1 VARPLLYPPPVTGED
16 VRVQVRSAKPGESQ
30 SLTALC
36 VRSKAHWGYD
46 AAFMKLSAVTLAVG
60 EDDIATGRVLVAVD
74 DTNRMIGMASVLPE
88 GETSDLDALFVDP
101 PAIGSGAGR
110 ALFEAA
116 VSLARRQGARRMTI
130 LADPNAAAF
139 YERMGARYLRNAPS
153 DAIPGRTLPFYE
165 YDLQS
170 GTVS

>member
-1 VARPLLYPPPVTGED
+1 MEREVRLL
-16 VRVQVRSAKPGESQ
+16 VQVRSAKPGESR

-46 AAFMKLSAVTLAVG
+46 SAFMKLSAAALSVN
-60 EDDIATGRVLVAVD
+60 EDDIAAGRVLVAVD
-74 DTNRMIGMASVLPE
+74 DADRVIGMACVLQDSD
-88 GETSDLDALFVDP
+88 TADLDALFVDP

-116 VSLARRQGARRMTI
+116 VVLARRQGARRMTI

-165 YDLQS
+165 YDLLS

>member
-1 VARPLLYPPPVTGED
+1 MGREVRLL
-16 VRVQVRSAKPGESQ
+16 VQVRSARPGESR

-46 AAFMKLSAVTLAVG
+46 LAFMKLSAAALNVN
-60 EDDIATGRVLVAVD
+60 EEDIAAGRVLVAVGD
-74 DTNRMIGMASVLPE
+74 ADHVIGMACVLSD
-88 GETSDLDALFVDP
+88 GDTADLDALFIDP
-101 PAIGSGAGR
+101 PAIGGGAGR

-116 VSLARRQGARRMTI
+116 VVLARRQGARRMTI

-139 YERMGARYLRNAPS
+139 YERMGARYLRHAPS

-165 YDLQS
+165 YDLQP

>member
-1 VARPLLYPPPVTGED
+1 
-16 VRVQVRSAKPGESQ
+16 VQVRAAKPGESQ

-46 AAFMKLSAVTLAVG
+46 AAFMKLSAAALVVNEGDVA
-60 EDDIATGRVLVAVD
+60 ASRVLVVVD
-74 DTNRMIGMASVLPE
+74 DTDRVIGMACVLPE
-88 GETSDLDALFVDP
+88 GDTADLDALFVDP

-110 ALFEAA
+110 ALFDAA

-139 YERMGARYLRNAPS
+139 YERMGARYLRHAPS

-165 YDLQS
+165 YDLLS

>member
-1 VARPLLYPPPVTGED
+1 MPGIRTAE
-16 VRVQVRSAKPGESQ
+16 PGEAA

-46 AAFMKLSAVTLAVG
+46 AEFMRLSAKALAVH
-60 EDDIATGRVLVAVD
+60 EAEIAAGTVLVAFD
-74 DTNRMIGMASVLPE
+74 ATGHVLGVANVVAE
-88 GETSDLDALFVDP
+88 GTTADLDALFVDP

-116 VSLARRQGARRMTI
+116 ADLARRRGAERLTI
-130 LADPNAAAF
+130 LADPNAAPF
-139 YERMGARYLRNAPS
+139 YEHLGARYLRHAPS

-165 YDLQS
+165 YDLGPQGS
-170 GTVS
+170 PGREQ

>member
-1 VARPLLYPPPVTGED
+1 LL
-16 VRVQVRSAKPGESQ
+16 VQIRSAKPGESRI
-30 SLTALC
+30 LTALC

-46 AAFMKLSAVTLAVG
+46 AAFMKLSAAALSVN
-60 EDDIATGRVLVAVD
+60 EDDIAAGRMLVAVD
-74 DTNRMIGMASVLPE
+74 DADRVIGMACVLQD
-88 GETSDLDALFVDP
+88 GDMADLDALFVDP

-116 VSLARRQGARRMTI
+116 VVLARRQGARRMTI

-165 YDLQS
+165 YDLQL
-170 GTVS
+170 GTAS

>member
-1 VARPLLYPPPVTGED
+1 MRA
-16 VRVQVRSAKPGESQ
+16 QVRSAKLDEAA

-36 VRSKAHWGYD
+36 MRSKAHWGYD
-46 AAFMKLSAVTLAVG
+46 AAFMNLSAAALAVS
-60 EDDIATGRVLVAVD
+60 EDDIAAGRVLVAVD
-74 DTNRMIGMASVLPE
+74 DADRVIGMACVLPE
-88 GETSDLDALFVDP
+88 GDTADLDALFIDP

-110 ALFEAA
+110 ALFDAA
-116 VSLARRQGARRMTI
+116 VALARRQGARRMTI

-139 YERMGARYLRNAPS
+139 YERLGARYLRNAPS

-165 YDLQS
+165 YDLLS

>member
-1 VARPLLYPPPVTGED
+1 VRLL
-16 VRVQVRSAKPGESQ
+16 VQIRSAKPGESRI
-30 SLTALC
+30 LTALC

-46 AAFMKLSAVTLAVG
+46 AAFMKLSAAALSVN
-60 EDDIATGRVLVAVD
+60 EDDIAAGRVLVAVD
-74 DTNRMIGMASVLPE
+74 DADRVIGMACVLQD
-88 GETSDLDALFVDP
+88 GDMADLDALFVDP

-116 VSLARRQGARRMTI
+116 VVLARRQGARRMTI

-165 YDLQS
+165 YDLQL
-170 GTVS
+170 GTAS

>member
-1 VARPLLYPPPVTGED
+1 
-16 VRVQVRSAKPGESQ
+16 
-30 SLTALC
+30 
-36 VRSKAHWGYD
+36 
-46 AAFMKLSAVTLAVG
+46 MN
-60 EDDIATGRVLVAVD
+60 EDDIAAGRVLVAVD
-74 DTNRMIGMASVLPE
+74 DADRVIGMACVLPE
-88 GETSDLDALFVDP
+88 GETADLDALFVDP

-116 VSLARRQGARRMTI
+116 VVLARRQGARRMTI

-139 YERMGARYLRNAPS
+139 YERMGARYLRHAPS

>member
-1 VARPLLYPPPVTGED
+1 M
-16 VRVQVRSAKPGESQ
+16 QVRSAKAGESQ
-30 SLTALC
+30 NLTALC

-46 AAFMKLSAVTLAVG
+46 AGFMKLSAAALAVN
-60 EDDIATGRVLVAVD
+60 EDDITAGRVVVAVD
-74 DTNRMIGMASVLPE
+74 DADRVIGMACVLPE

-116 VSLARRQGARRMTI
+116 VILARRHGARRMTI

-139 YERMGARYLRNAPS
+139 YERMGAHYLRRAPS

>member
-1 VARPLLYPPPVTGED
+1 M
-16 VRVQVRSAKPGESQ
+16 RVQIRSAKRGESQ

-46 AAFMKLSAVTLAVG
+46 AAFMKLSAAALTVN
-60 EDDIATGRVLVAVD
+60 EDDITAGRVLVAVD
-74 DTNRMIGMASVLPE
+74 DADRVVGMACVLTE
-88 GETSDLDALFVDP
+88 GDTADLDALFVDP

-116 VSLARRQGARRMTI
+116 VILARRQGVRRMTI

-165 YDLQS
+165 YDLLS

>member
-1 VARPLLYPPPVTGED
+1 MEREVRLLM
-16 VRVQVRSAKPGESQ
+16 QVRPAKPGESQ
-30 SLTALC
+30 TLTALC

-46 AAFMKLSAVTLAVG
+46 AAFMKLSAAALNVS
-60 EDDIATGRVLVAVD
+60 EDDIAAGRVLVAAD
-74 DTNRMIGMASVLPE
+74 DAGRVIGMACVLSE
-88 GETSDLDALFVDP
+88 GDTADLDALFIDP

-116 VSLARRQGARRMTI
+116 VTLARRQGARRMTI

-165 YDLQS
+165 YDLPS

>member
-1 VARPLLYPPPVTGED
+1 MERGVRLLM
-16 VRVQVRSAKPGESQ
+16 QVRSAKPGESQ
-30 SLTALC
+30 NLTALC

-46 AAFMKLSAVTLAVG
+46 AAFMKLSAAALVVN
-60 EDDIATGRVLVAVD
+60 EDDIRAGRVLVAVD
-74 DTNRMIGMASVLPE
+74 DAGHTTGMACVLPE
-88 GETSDLDALFVDP
+88 GDTADLDALFVDP
-101 PAIGSGAGR
+101 PAIGGGAGR

-116 VSLARRQGARRMTI
+116 VLLARRQGARRMTI

-139 YERMGARYLRNAPS
+139 YERMGARYLRHAPS

>member
-1 VARPLLYPPPVTGED
+1 MLV
-16 VRVQVRSAKPGESQ
+16 SNAKLEEAS

-46 AAFMKLSAVTLAVG
+46 AAFRKLSAVALTVN
-60 EDDIATGRVLVAVD
+60 EDDIAAGRVLVAVD
-74 DTNRMIGMASVLPE
+74 DAGRMIGMACVLSE
-88 GETSDLDALFVDP
+88 GESSDLDSLFVDP

-116 VSLARRQGARRMTI
+116 IILARRQGARRMTI

-139 YERMGARYLRNAPS
+139 YERMGARYLRHAPS

-165 YDLQS
+165 YDLLS

>member
-1 VARPLLYPPPVTGED
+1 MERGEKMSA
-16 VRVQVRSAKPGESQ
+16 QVRSAKPDEAA

-36 VRSKAHWGYD
+36 VRSKVHWGYD
-46 AAFMKLSAVTLAVG
+46 AAFMKLSAAALTVSEG
-60 EDDIATGRVLVAVD
+60 DIASGRVLVAVD
-74 DTNRMIGMASVLPE
+74 DVGGVIGMACVLPE
-88 GETSDLDALFVDP
+88 GDTADLDALFIDP

-110 ALFEAA
+110 MLFHAA
-116 VSLARRQGARRMTI
+116 VALARRQGARRMTI

-139 YERMGARYLRNAPS
+139 YERMGARYLRHAPS